1 VGGITPESMGGIT
14 PEQVGEIIPESVG
27 GLSPEW
33 WAQSLRNHQAFQAP
47 SGKCAISKEAS
58 TIGDQAAG

>member
-1 VGGITPESMGGIT
+1 MGGIT

-33 WAQSLRNHQAFQAP
+33 WAQSLRNHHVE
-47 SGKCAISKEAS
+47 G
-58 TIGDQAAG
+58 